1 VSSATYDQVVSEY
14 LFLHGTGKGEET
26 SAHGLVARLEDFF
39 WKRVEKVVD
48 EALAR
53 AGDELAFGP
62 ADSLLID
69 AGMLDERLV
78 ARAAPDLRA
87 RLTAEINS
95 PGERKVLYLSGWLSE
110 RFHSYLATRALPD
123 ERIGQS
129 LLLKDHAEHDAELG
143 KARQQRN
150 ELYRR
155 VAPLFENLPGV
166 SAELAAAIVRGAVDD
181 RIEELLL
188 ASAFDA
194 RRPGGAEGGQA
205 AQQAQRYDRTVLRAL
220 QLAREGNVGEE
231 NLVFLEALGRLRGAI
246 FRKSLVRARRAQG
259 ALPGR
264 DQLPAESRPAP
275 EATAAEVRRF
285 MRRELRLVRSL
296 LHIGSQEG
304 KVAQSCSVLLHDAP
318 RTTRTGAAEVLRLL
332 REVDPRLGLD
342 HSLLIAPFTG
352 SGFFEWDRDTLL
364 VALSP
369 ARSSEEAVV
378 NAVGN
383 LRLLLA
389 ARQGQGKL
397 IALYRDEHGASFRE
411 HFLND
416 YRAWVLR
423 VGRGRRE
430 ALSEARFQLLAD
442 HLGPPMGGPVV
453 PAELCHLSVKER
465 EDLAAK
471 LAAAVAKGRP
481 DAQEFQHLAVLHW
494 QAERIDQA
502 ISMMEKAAAAAP
514 ESGQILYSLGAL
526 FRRRRLTGEA
536 RKSFRECARV
546 ALNSLW
552 GIYANEALRRLA

>member
-1 VSSATYDQVVSEY
+1 VSAASYDQVVSEY
-14 LFLHGTGKGEET
+14 LFLRETGKGEEAR
-26 SAHGLVARLEDFF
+26 AHELLAQLEDLY

-48 EALAR
+48 EALVQE
-53 AGDELAFGP
+53 GEELAFGT
-62 ADSLLID
+62 AESLLID
-69 AGMLDERLV
+69 AGLLDERLV
-78 ARAAPDLRA
+78 TRAAPDFRA
-87 RLTAEINS
+87 RLMAEISS
-95 PGERKVLYLSGWLSE
+95 PGDRKVIYLSGWLSE
-110 RFHSYLATRALPD
+110 RFRSYLATRALPD

-129 LLLKDHAEHDAELG
+129 LLLKEAAEQDAELG
-143 KARQQRN
+143 KSRQQRN

-194 RRPGGAEGGQA
+194 RRPGGAEGGEA
-205 AQQAQRYDRTVLRAL
+205 AQQAQRYDRAALRAL
-220 QLAREGNVGEE
+220 QLAREGNVGED
-231 NLVFLEALGRLRGAI
+231 NLVFLEALGRLRSAI
-246 FRKSLVRARRAQG
+246 FRKSLVRAKRARDV
-259 ALPGR
+259 LPGR
-264 DQLPAESRPAP
+264 GELPAESRPAP
-275 EATAAEVRRF
+275 EATVAEVRRF

-318 RTTRTGAAEVLRLL
+318 RTTRAGAAEILRLV
-332 REVDPRLGLD
+332 REVDPRLGLE

-369 ARSSEEAVV
+369 ARGSEEAVV

-397 IALYRDEHGASFRE
+397 VALYRDEHGASFRE

-430 ALSEARFQLLAD
+430 ALSEARFQLLAE
-442 HLGPPMGGPVV
+442 HLGPPMGGPIV
-453 PAELCHLSVKER
+453 PAALSHLSVKER

-471 LAAAVAKGRP
+471 LTAAVAKGRP
-481 DAQEFQHLAVLHW
+481 DAHEFQHLAVLHW

-514 ESGQILYSLGAL
+514 DNGQVLYSLGAL
-526 FRRRRLTGEA
+526 FRRRHLTGEA
-536 RKSFRECARV
+536 RKVFRECARL